1 MAEVKLHGFWSSPFS
16 HRVIWALK
24 IKGVNYEYIE
34 EDLSNKSELLLKY
47 NPVYKK
53 IPVLVHG
60 GEPIAESLVIL
71 EYIEETWP
79 NNPLLPID
87 PYDKAIARFWIQFGV
102 DKGPIFSD
110 FFRSTGGEEQEK
122 TTKELL
128 EALKIIEEQALGD
141 KKFFGGNAINL
152 VDISYGMI
160 AYWFKIMEEVIE
172 VNVLEP
178 NTLPRLCQWAQNF
191 MEVPVIKEN
200 IPERY
205 KVLAYLRHIR
215 QKLLLEHLNK

>member
-102 DKGPIFSD
+102 DKWI
-110 FFRSTGGEEQEK
+110 RWGG
-122 TTKELL
+122 LL
-128 EALKIIEEQALGD
+128 GSV
-141 KKFFGGNAINL
+141 G
-152 VDISYGMI
+152 
-160 AYWFKIMEEVIE
+160 
-172 VNVLEP
+172 
-178 NTLPRLCQWAQNF
+178 
-191 MEVPVIKEN
+191 
-200 IPERY
+200 
-205 KVLAYLRHIR
+205 
-215 QKLLLEHLNK
+215 LNRV